1 MEAAGRLFAGFLAQ
15 AIQPFGTSFL
25 LLGLGVIS
33 GRPTAPVVVFKHAF
47 SLVGWVDSHKG
58 GPDLIPADGMARGLT
73 YPVAPEQIIV
83 AAKSL
88 FTCCVSYPRFRLC
101 VAPLA
106 KGRPLSTRGLARP
119 FGSLNSDS
127 TAGASRPRHR
137 QASSLSCFSAA
148 GVEGSRATL
157 SGRLCAVFIF
167 SGCVKSGTR
176 CCCVDG

>member
-1 MEAAGRLFAGFLAQ
+1 MKVFMDVCR
-15 AIQPFGTSFL
+15 
-25 LLGLGVIS
+25 IS
-33 GRPTAPVVVFKHAF
+33 F
-47 SLVGWVDSHKG
+47 SLVGWVDSHRG

-127 TAGASRPRHR
+127 TAGTSRPRHR

-148 GVEGSRATL
+148 GVEGSRTTPK
-157 SGRLCAVFIF
+157 GRCCAVFILA
-167 SGCVKSGTR
+167 GCLRAGHV
-176 CCCVDG
+176 VLWPEHQP